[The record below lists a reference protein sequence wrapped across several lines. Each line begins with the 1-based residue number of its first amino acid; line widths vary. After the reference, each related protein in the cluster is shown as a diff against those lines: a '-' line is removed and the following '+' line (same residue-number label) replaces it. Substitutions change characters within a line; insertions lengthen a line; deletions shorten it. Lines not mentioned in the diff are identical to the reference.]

1 MKFIDVTYR
10 SFAPLRMTGL
20 QFVVILSGAKDLYGS
35 LANSMNENTYESLF
49 SSLSYR

>member
-10 SFAPLRMTGL
+10 SFASLRMTGL

-35 LANSMNENTYESLF
+35 LAYSIKRE
-49 SSLSYR
+49 YRAIASFHPST